1 MAVKVGYAKGTCS
14 RCGKTLTRRRPAD
27 YAVCDC
33 YQYCP
38 PCGKKMNPYT
48 HEQFSGTFYVEESY
62 DDTHEQGDG
71 ICRPTCGAVEVWSN
85 TNPNSEN
92 YNCGGFRFREVTIPY
107 GAIILAA
114 KFSGYIYSD
123 VLDDMN
129 ARIYAN
135 NVDNAKD
142 FQEIPQVISEVL
154 RPRTSAYVSWIQD
167 SLGVGWREKTGL
179 ESIIQEIINRDG
191 WQSGNAIVLL
201 FIANTDV
208 AKKASIYQWDYG
220 PEYAAKLEIT
230 WGFPSPDLTPSTY
243 GPIEGETVTG
253 DTEAPIK
260 ILYRCP
266 KCGYYSAQ
274 FPVEVELR

>member
-1 MAVKVGYAKGTCS
+1 MAVEVGYAEGTCS
-14 RCGKTLTRRRPAD
+14 KCGKILRRRRPAD

-33 YQYCP
+33 YMYCP
-38 PCGKKMNPYT
+38 RCGNKMNPYT
-48 HEQFSGTFYVEESY
+48 HEQFSGTFYVGGSY

-85 TNPNSEN
+85 TNPSSEN

-107 GAIILAA
+107 GAIILTA

-135 NVDNAKD
+135 NVDDAKD
-142 FQEIPQVISEVL
+142 FQEIPQVISQTL
-154 RPRTSAYVSWIQD
+154 RPRTFAYVPWVQNG
-167 SLGVGWREKTGL
+167 LGVGWKEKTSL
-179 ESIIQEIINRDG
+179 ESIIQEVINRDN
-191 WQSGNAIVLL
+191 WREGNAIVLL

-230 WGFPSPDLTPSTY
+230 WAFPSPDLTPSTY

-266 KCGYYSAQ
+266 KCGYYSARL
-274 FPVEVELR
+274 PVEVELR